1 MVAVMEQR
9 QTAQQTGQ
17 MVILRNVS
25 WSLYEQLSAEQGD
38 ISNPRFAYDNG
49 ILEIKV
55 ASFGHEQINRIIAR
69 AFETMAEE
77 LGIDYI
83 NAGSTTF
90 KRGDLEKGFEPDS
103 SFYVR
108 HADAVRGKTQIDLK
122 TDPPP
127 DLVIEIDI
135 TSPSLNKFPI
145 FAGLGITEVWRYS
158 KGALAIFK
166 LDGGEYREEAQST
179 ALPGVTGERLTELIA
194 AGQEMKR
201 AEWLQSLHE
210 WAQAL
215 KSSSEPQEN

>member
-9 QTAQQTGQ
+9 QTAPQTEQ

-38 ISNPRFAYDNG
+38 ICNPRFAYDNG

-55 ASFGHEQINRIIAR
+55 ASFEHEQINRVLAETFGMIAD
-69 AFETMAEE
+69 E
-77 LGIDYI
+77 LGIDFI
-83 NAGSTTF
+83 HAGSTTF
-90 KRGDLEKGFEPDS
+90 KRRDLEKGFEPDS
-103 SFYVR
+103 SFYIR
-108 HADAVRGKTQIDLK
+108 NADAVRGKTQIDLK

-158 KGALAIFK
+158 KGALTIFK
-166 LDGGEYREEAQST
+166 LDSGEYREEAQSL
-179 ALPGVTGERLTELIA
+179 ALPGVTGERLTALIA

-201 AEWLQSLHE
+201 TEWLRSLHE
-210 WAQAL
+210 WAQEL
-215 KSSSEPQEN
+215 KSSPEHQEH

>member
-90 KRGDLEKGFEPDS
+90 KRGDLEKLKKDEVTLDRLAPGAS
-103 SFYVR
+103 
-108 HADAVRGKTQIDLK
+108 RG
-122 TDPPP
+122 
-127 DLVIEIDI
+127 
-135 TSPSLNKFPI
+135 
-145 FAGLGITEVWRYS
+145 
-158 KGALAIFK
+158 
-166 LDGGEYREEAQST
+166 
-179 ALPGVTGERLTELIA
+179 IA
-194 AGQEMKR
+194 APHPGASRGLVVQ
-201 AEWLQSLHE
+201 
-210 WAQAL
+210 
-215 KSSSEPQEN
+215 